1 MPHNND
7 GNLVIVYENC
17 EYVVVKPKAVIG
29 IYLNKVADRIMYCP
43 SSNIKT
49 PEYKPTLNVASM
61 DLDISD
67 PSDFSTS
74 DFFSKDFT
82 EGEKAVELLRNR
94 RDITTIKFDGVEYSV
109 EWYYPENSGTSMEY
123 SNAYQDPT
131 GESTTHDGK
140 KHIHIRINANDRP
153 QPEYMRG
160 LVDGDKLYV
169 AEYENSN
176 TFTRC
181 FILDWAYMG
190 RFHVAVSCIHDSDR
204 DELCR
209 VYYREI
215 IKPTYPENDTRLDKD
230 TIVIGRSDNW
240 FKFKSCVLGKWN
252 LVHYPADGELGE
264 RELIEVTDHCALD
277 AKFPVFKKVKTIEAP
292 MKTILAHQVKEV
304 QDEIDRETFKDMVEM
319 AKGEKK

>member
-1 MPHNND
+1 MPHSN
-7 GNLVIVYENC
+7 GENLVIVYENC
-17 EYVVVKPKAVIG
+17 EYVVVKQKAVIG
-29 IYLNKVADRIMYCP
+29 VYLSKAAERIMYCP

-49 PEYKPTLNVASM
+49 PEHKPKLNAALM

-67 PSDFSTS
+67 PSDFSMS
-74 DFFSKDFT
+74 DFFSKEFT
-82 EGEKAVELLRNR
+82 DGEKAVELLRTR

-109 EWYYPENSGTSMEY
+109 EWYYPENGGTSMEY

-131 GESTTHDGK
+131 SESTTHGGK

-160 LVDGDKLYV
+160 LVDGNKLYV

-176 TFTRC
+176 TFTLC
-181 FILDWAYMG
+181 FMLDNAFRG
-190 RFHVAVSCIHDSDR
+190 RFPVAVSCVQDSDR

-209 VYYREI
+209 VYYRNV

-240 FKFKSCVLGKWN
+240 FKFNSCVLGKWN

-264 RELIEVTDHCALD
+264 REVIEVTDRCALD
-277 AKFPVFKKVKTIEAP
+277 AKFPVFKKVRIIEAP
-292 MKTILAHQVKEV
+292 MKTILAHQTKEV
-304 QDEIDRETFKDMVEM
+304 QDEIDRETFKDLVEM
-319 AKGEKK
+319 AKGEHK